1 MAAVPVPADDD
12 GRDGPPSSVHSWN
25 SVLELLEAAVMAA
38 EKSLSNPLG
47 PLGAGDPGAGQ
58 PDWIPPQMQGRLPDH
73 MRRRA
78 EALVGAQQRITAQ
91 LEAAKRAA
99 ARQLAAVE
107 SVPAGSPAR
116 GAMYLDVRG

>member
-1 MAAVPVPADDD
+1 MAAVPVRVDED
-12 GRDGPPSSVHSWN
+12 GRDGSPSSVHSWN
-25 SVLELLEAAVMAA
+25 SVLELLEAAVLAA
-38 EKSLSNPLG
+38 EKNLSDSLRPLA
-47 PLGAGDPGAGQ
+47 AGDREAGR
-58 PDWIPPQMQGRLPDH
+58 PDWIPPQMQGRLPDD
-73 MRRRA
+73 MRQRA
-78 EALVGAQQRITAQ
+78 QALVGAQQRITAQ

>member
-47 PLGAGDPGAGQ
+47 PLGAGQ